1 MGMVRFAELVPDMV
15 VDADV
20 ITDQGRMLL
29 SAGTALTAQ
38 HLRVMRK
45 WGIEQVDIRGVTAQ
59 DVDDDVV
66 ARLEPAAAESI
77 AAAVT
82 ALFRRSN
89 LEHPAVRELVELTRR
104 RLVEHYVASMA
115 PSTASAVSAAADAR
129 HGA

>member
-15 VDADV
+15 LDADV
-20 ITDQGRMLL
+20 ITDQGRLL
-29 SAGTALTAQ
+29 LPTGTTLTAQ

-45 WGIEQVDIRGVTAQ
+45 WGIEQADIRGVTSQ
-59 DVDDDVV
+59 DVDDDVLS
-66 ARLEPAAAESI
+66 RLEPAAVESI
-77 AAAVT
+77 STAVA

-104 RLVEHYVASMA
+104 RLVEHYVASLL
-115 PSTASAVSAAADAR
+115 PSTASAVQGASNGR

>member
-1 MGMVRFAELVPDMV
+1 MVRFAELVPDMV
-15 VDADV
+15 LDADV

-29 SAGTALTAQ
+29 SAGTMLTAQ

-59 DVDDDVV
+59 DVEDDVV

-77 AAAVT
+77 TAAVT

-104 RLVEHYVASMA
+104 RLVEHYVASLA
-115 PSTASAVSAAADAR
+115 PSTASAGSAASGAR